1 MSSGNRSHLAGVLVM
16 AASSVLFAV
25 MSALIK
31 YGKTLSL
38 DPSVMVMYR
47 FAICLALMGSLAMF
61 GRIRLDF
68 HKGWLLFGRGFI
80 GGIAVV
86 IFYLSIY
93 YVGMAKGST
102 INYSYPIF
110 ATIGGA
116 IFLGEKVPIRSWVAV
131 VACFVGIG
139 LIAMSGVSEGGGAP
153 PGSLAAPAGVEAPA
167 PAPAPAPAADEAE
180 GSDGAGGAEKAQKE
194 PGFVWYLVAILGA
207 VLAGAAVVTVKKLR
221 ETDSSY
227 AIYYAQCAMGF
238 WIVAVPASLNHAE
251 ISYWGGTVLIMI
263 GLVAAAA
270 QLTMTWAFRHTT
282 VATGSLLG
290 MLAPVFNIPVGLLV
304 FGEQVSGS
312 AVAGIAIVL
321 ASCALVVTTAGRA
334 AAHGTAP
341 GEPAG
346 PPAPPGPPDPPD
358 PPAPAG

>member
-1 MSSGNRSHLAGVLVM
+1 MSSGNRSHIAGVLVM
-16 AASSVLFAV
+16 SSSSVLFAV

-38 DPSVMVMYR
+38 DPSMMVMYR
-47 FAICLALMGSLAMF
+47 FAIGLALMGSLAMF

-93 YVGMAKGST
+93 YVGMAKGSA

-116 IFLGEKVPIRSWVAV
+116 IFLGEKVPLRSWVAV

-139 LIAMSGVSEGGGAP
+139 LIAMSGVSADGGAP
-153 PGSLAAPAGVEAPA
+153 PGSPAAPAAGVEAPA
-167 PAPAPAPAADEAE
+167 PAPVADQTE
-180 GSDGAGGAEKAQKE
+180 GSDGAEAADGAQQE

-251 ISYWGGTVLIMI
+251 ISYWGGSVLIMI

-304 FGEQVSGS
+304 FGEEVSGS
-312 AVAGIAIVL
+312 AVVGIAVVL

-341 GEPAG
+341 SAPTGSAG
-346 PPAPPGPPDPPD
+346 T
-358 PPAPAG
+358 AGSAAKRDVP